1 MYHYF
6 FVADL
11 RFIIPRYFMKT
22 APTVELSGHSVTHI
36 YPQLHLATPNLYR
49 SLFVSASQA
58 GAYLADRLSALI
70 RDDLFNT
77 NASIVKGIAEQ
88 CAKSCPNACFLVISN
103 PVNSTVPIFADV
115 LKVLPATPPIQWIR
129 SRVPLSTF
137 RSAIHPLHRYSL
149 HA

>member
-1 MYHYF
+1 MQ
-6 FVADL
+6 A
-11 RFIIPRYFMKT
+11 
-22 APTVELSGHSVTHI
+22 APTVELFVSFSHAY
-36 YPQLHLATPNLYR
+36 YPQLYLASPNLHRTLY
-49 SLFVSASQA
+49 VSVSQA

-115 LKVLPATPPIQWIR
+115 LKVLPATPHIE
-129 SRVPLSTF
+129 
-137 RSAIHPLHRYSL
+137 
-149 HA
+149 